1 MTRIQYTCKF
11 ILALMS
17 AVWVYIA
24 LHNTF
29 CLHAE
34 TAFVLL
40 SWMYIL
46 QKELDNTA
54 QLWNRYVI
62 RQRRGG
68 ISGIPEELYN
78 IPALY
83 GMIYKL

>member
-1 MTRIQYTCKF
+1 MD
-11 ILALMS
+11 
-17 AVWVYIA
+17 V
-24 LHNTF
+24 
-29 CLHAE
+29 
-34 TAFVLL
+34 
-40 SWMYIL
+40 L

-54 QLWNRYVI
+54 QLWNSHII

-83 GMIYKL
+83 GMIYNL

>member
-1 MTRIQYTCKF
+1 MGAYSTDI
-11 ILALMS
+11 ILS
-17 AVWVYIA
+17 ACMQR
-24 LHNTF
+24 LHSF
-29 CLHAE
+29 C
-34 TAFVLL
+34 FYGDV
-40 SWMYIL
+40 L

-54 QLWNRYVI
+54 QLWNSHII

-83 GMIYKL
+83 GMI